1 MSMQLYS
8 GILARWPRED
18 LKTAADWAL
27 RLAALVGPE
36 EPTAR
41 AALLR
46 LSGALIDALEARTRT
61 EFGLP
66 PRDFFADEGDDA
78 A

>member
-8 GILARWPRED
+8 GIVARWPRED
-18 LKTAADWAL
+18 LKAAAEWAV
-27 RLAALVGPE
+27 RLAAIIGPE

-41 AALLR
+41 AAMLR
-46 LSGALIDALEARTRT
+46 LADALIDALEARTRA

-66 PRDFFADEGDDA
+66 PRDFFADEGGGTE
-78 A
+78 